1 MASYDQAFSEV
12 AQIFHITNFNDHQKN
27 AIRTILEEKRDVF
40 VNLPTGFGKS
50 IIFQALPLICDR
62 LFHEQCQSGQGNIVV
77 VVSPL
82 LNLIAEQV
90 KSLKELGIKAV
101 SISDVESEEER
112 RQVERGCFSIV
123 YGTPEA
129 WLLNQRWRDMLTNP
143 TYSSKLCALAIDEAH
158 VIKQW

>member
-101 SISDVESEEER
+101 SISDVESEEEP
-112 RQVERGCFSIV
+112 GHF
-123 YGTPEA
+123 
-129 WLLNQRWRDMLTNP
+129 LT
-143 TYSSKLCALAIDEAH
+143 I
-158 VIKQW
+158 